1 MTAAD
6 GTTSTRNFSPGIS
19 RLVTGLNLLVALTY
33 GRYEYFSYNLAES
46 GYTAFLHDLLAGNG
60 VAPEQYRVGIPWL
73 LLHMDALLHLHTY
86 QSATLLTTIPF
97 LLALQLLYAILNR
110 SSYLATLLQADR
122 NTILGLN
129 LALLQLPC
137 YWITVYPRPET
148 MPTVF
153 TVAAAAY
160 LLSVPRP
167 RSSALRAFLFLVL
180 CVAQAFLRADA
191 ACVLGLVALGLSL
204 RPSPGLAMSRT
215 LLAATGLVS
224 CLSAAGIQLYLMRVV
239 YPLAHYKSRDEP
251 FQLISNFTHAHH
263 YVSMVLALGLF
274 LYVALLYRRFARRL
288 LFVDHF
294 LLISALVYL
303 PLWLVLGI
311 ASEVRI
317 FVPFLMAVSPAAATL
332 LYLRCFAQETLP
344 TLSLN

>member
-6 GTTSTRNFSPGIS
+6 RTPSPRNFTPAIT

-33 GRYEYFSYNLAES
+33 GRYEYFSYNLAEV
-46 GYTAFLHDLLAGNG
+46 GYTVFLRELLAGHG
-60 VAPEQYRVGIPWL
+60 VAPEQYRIGIPWL

-97 LLALQLLYAILNR
+97 FFALQLLYAILNR
-110 SSYLATLLQADR
+110 SRALAALAQADR
-122 NTILGLN
+122 NTILCLH

-137 YWITVYPRPET
+137 YWITVFPRPET

-167 RSSALRAFLFLVL
+167 RSSALRALLFLPL
-180 CVAQAFLRADA
+180 CIAQAFLRADV
-191 ACVLGLVALGLSL
+191 ACVLALVAFCLSL
-204 RPSPGLAMSRT
+204 RPVPGLALSRR
-215 LLAATGLVS
+215 LLATTGLAS
-224 CLSAAGIQLYLMRVV
+224 CFAAGGIQFYLMRVV
-239 YPLAHYKSRDEP
+239 YPQAHYKSHDEP

-263 YVSMVLALGLF
+263 YVSMALALGLF
-274 LYVALLYRRFARRL
+274 LYVVLLYRRFAPHM
-288 LFVDHF
+288 LFADHF
-294 LLISALVYL
+294 LLLAALVYL

-317 FVPFLMAVSPAAATL
+317 FVPFLVAVSPAAAWL
-332 LYLRCFAQETLP
+332 LYLRVFAHPALP
-344 TLSLN
+344 SSGVS